1 MNADDVFSE
10 IREVNLAYLMLAQ
23 SLVRRNSV
31 EAQVRLGV
39 SAPLAAIIGGLSA
52 AQIVRLADSDM
63 LLCGVGLHEGSV
75 LSALNDSLGRHE
87 MQPMHA
93 AMLLAQ
99 LPARTL

>member
-52 AQIVRLADSDM
+52 AQIVRLADSDV
-63 LLCGVGLHEGSV
+63 LLCGVGLQERSM
-75 LSALNDSLGRHE
+75 LSALNDTLNRHD
-87 MQPMHA
+87 MQTMHA

>member
-1 MNADDVFSE
+1 MNADEVFSE

-23 SLVRRNSV
+23 RLARRNPV
-31 EAQVRLGV
+31 EAQVRLGM
-39 SAPLAAIIGGLSA
+39 SAELTAIIGGLSA
-52 AQIVRLADSDM
+52 AQIVRLADSDV